1 VNNDHQHHHRDSA
14 PASAQDRGAHDHAS
28 MMADPGMARG
38 MEKDMRRRFWVAL
51 AFTIPVALLAGNVP
65 GVPML

>member
-1 VNNDHQHHHRDSA
+1 
-14 PASAQDRGAHDHAS
+14 